1 MIYIGN
7 LYLYN
12 FRKLT
17 TSIFMPLLHFITWK
31 YVLWNDV
38 KFSKYR
44 TNMIISH
51 MLEDDMILM
60 IKFLHL
66 PLVSYLHAYISP
78 FQCLSFIHCLAWLE
92 TSWVKGEDNFFAKK
106 GEDNC
111 SEYMS
116 VMQYIWLC
124 WWLINFMISGDR

>member
-38 KFSKYR
+38 KFSKNQHDYITYAGR
-44 TNMIISH
+44 WYDP
-51 MLEDDMILM
+51 DDKVPASPSSQLSACI
-60 IKFLHL
+60 
-66 PLVSYLHAYISP
+66 YISP